1 MIASLERK
9 ASPFSGRC
17 RAKDAL
23 LPRRKPLCGGM
34 KKTSPN
40 AIEDARQRVMTIR
53 LLFVIGALAGLLA
66 CVLAS
71 RLL

>member
-1 MIASLERK
+1 MASPERK
-9 ASPFSGRC
+9 AAPFSGRC
-17 RAKDAL
+17 RPKGAL
-23 LPRRKPLCGGM
+23 SPRMKPLCEGM

-40 AIEDARQRVMTIR
+40 AIEDARQRAMTIR

-71 RLL
+71 RFL

>member
-1 MIASLERK
+1 MPSPEQK
-9 ASPFSGRC
+9 ASPFSARGGL
-17 RAKDAL
+17 KGAL
-23 LPRRKPLCGGM
+23 SRRVKPLCSGM

-40 AIEDARQRVMTIR
+40 AIEDARQRAMTIR

-71 RLL
+71 RFL

>member
-1 MIASLERK
+1 
-9 ASPFSGRC
+9 
-17 RAKDAL
+17 
-23 LPRRKPLCGGM
+23 M

-40 AIEDARQRVMTIR
+40 AIEDARQRAMTIR

-71 RLL
+71 RFL